1 MHWIK
6 LRKTTSLKG
15 GEFVKL
21 KINGELI
28 TVPTTINTIMEII
41 EHFKISNP
49 IVIVE
54 HNDTILE
61 KDAHAVTKVADGDK
75 IELVQFVGG
84 G

>member
-1 MHWIK
+1 
-6 LRKTTSLKG
+6 
-15 GEFVKL
+15 VKL

-28 TVPTTINTIMEII
+28 TVPGSITTIKGIV

-49 IVIVE
+49 VVIVE
-54 HNDTILE
+54 HNDMILD
-61 KDAHAVTKVADGDK
+61 KDVHAYTSIADGDK